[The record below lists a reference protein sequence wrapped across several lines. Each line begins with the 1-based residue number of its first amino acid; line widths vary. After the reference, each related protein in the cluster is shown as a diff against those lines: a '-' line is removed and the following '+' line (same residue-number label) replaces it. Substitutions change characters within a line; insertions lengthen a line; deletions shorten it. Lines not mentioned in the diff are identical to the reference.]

1 MVGALTFLMGN
12 AESIKSGTFGKK
24 KGSYNLLNMK
34 EAFEHFLPQM
44 ELVFLAPPLLIQRF
58 YKIY

>member
-34 EAFEHFLPQM
+34 EAFEHFYHKWNL
-44 ELVFLAPPLLIQRF
+44 FF
-58 YKIY
+58 

>member
-24 KGSYNLLNMK
+24 KGSYDLLNMK

-44 ELVFLAPPLLIQRF
+44 ELVFLASPINS
-58 YKIY
+58 KIL

>member
-24 KGSYNLLNMK
+24 KGSYNMLNMK
-34 EAFEHFLPQM
+34 EAFEHFLAQM
-44 ELVFLAPPLLIQRF
+44 ELVFLAPLLIQRF